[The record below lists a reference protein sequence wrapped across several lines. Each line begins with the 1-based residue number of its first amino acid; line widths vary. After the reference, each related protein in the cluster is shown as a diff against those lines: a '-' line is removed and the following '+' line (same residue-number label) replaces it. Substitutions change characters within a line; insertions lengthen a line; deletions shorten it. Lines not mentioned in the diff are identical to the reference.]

1 MSNTADRMEL
11 CEAIL
16 TLIERKRAET
26 GDVGLGSAIEH
37 YILEMQVRDIE
48 KDIFENPG
56 PIDPWLIRLRRGEA

>member
-1 MSNTADRMEL
+1 MSNTAERMEL

-16 TLIERKRAET
+16 ALIERKRAET

-56 PIDPWLIRLRRGEA
+56 PIEPWLIRLRRGEA